1 MPKMKSKRGASKR
14 FRVTASG
21 RIKRGNSNRSHILTK
36 MTTKRKRHLRSPD
49 SVDKS
54 DAPAIKR
61 MLRLV

>member
-49 SVDKS
+49 SIDKS
-54 DAPAIKR
+54 DAPAIRR